1 MADGVEV
8 NLTGLESVLGK
19 MDAVSQ
25 VTRNKTGRAAL
36 RKAANVIRTGPAIM
50 PLVSM
55 TFLLKKPSI
64 KILS

>member
-25 VTRNKTGRAAL
+25 VTRGF
-36 RKAANVIRTGPAIM
+36 VE
-50 PLVSM
+50 
-55 TFLLKKPSI
+55 
-64 KILS
+64 

>member
-25 VTRNKTGRAAL
+25 VTRNKTGVQRCA
-36 RKAANVIRTGPAIM
+36 KQQTSSGTGPAVM

-55 TFLLKKPSI
+55 TFLLKKPFI